1 MAEMEFKL
9 DLGGPMREAMIK
21 SLADLIDA
29 MPQYRFAVILEL
41 LRRDPIS
48 RCILAE
54 AIGEEAARVA
64 KAEGLHQAEYDR
76 GARAHTPCEQS
87 WDQIATRMINELKDT
102 PGGRGEAV

>member
-1 MAEMEFKL
+1 MADMGFKL
-9 DLGGPMREAMIK
+9 DLSGHIREAMIS
-21 SLADLIDA
+21 SLADVIDA

-41 LRRDPIS
+41 LSRDPIS

-76 GARAHTPCEQS
+76 GVRAHPPCEQS

-102 PGGRGEAV
+102 PGGRGEVV